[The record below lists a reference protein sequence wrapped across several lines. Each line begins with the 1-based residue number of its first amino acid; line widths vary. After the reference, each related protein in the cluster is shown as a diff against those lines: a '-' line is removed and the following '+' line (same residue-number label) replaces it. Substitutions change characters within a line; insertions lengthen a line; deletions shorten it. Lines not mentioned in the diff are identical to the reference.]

1 MKWFFD
7 MDNPVMKTLSVAAD
21 LIVLN
26 LLALL
31 CALPVV
37 TAGASLTALFDQCI
51 RMVRMEDSSVARGFF
66 RAFRANF
73 RKATLLWLL
82 FLALGLLLWLDY
94 EAAALYI
101 PVMRVGILALALLW
115 LAALHYVFALLARYE
130 NPLRATLKNAF
141 VLLVAC
147 FPRTLGM
154 LLFTVAL
161 WLVCITFFRVGIPL
175 LVMFGLSL
183 PCYFAAVL
191 LNGIF
196 PSLEGK

>member
-7 MDNPVMKTLSVAAD
+7 MDNPVMKTLSLAAD

-26 LLALL
+26 LLALV

-51 RMVRMEDSSVARGFF
+51 RIVRMEEGAIVRGFL

-73 RKATLLWLL
+73 KKATLLWLL
-82 FLALGLLLWLDY
+82 FLAAGLLLWLDLLAA
-94 EAAALYI
+94 EATI
-101 PVMRVGILALALLW
+101 PAMRVGILALALIW
-115 LAALHYVFALLARYE
+115 LAALHYAFGLLARYE
-130 NPLRATLKNAF
+130 NSLRGTLKNAF
-141 VLLVAC
+141 MLMVAC

-161 WLVCITFFRVGIPL
+161 WLLGVTFYRVGAPL
-175 LVMFGLSL
+175 LLMFGLSL
-183 PCYFAAVL
+183 PCWFASYV

-196 PSLEGK
+196 PRLES